1 MNILKRSPVVRAVLA
16 IFASVAPIAVA
27 PGGIV
32 QNGAFNYQ
40 GVLRQN
46 GQPFNGTCDFE
57 FRLYDS
63 SGGATQIG
71 PMVPVN
77 NQTIVDGQSNTIL
90 NFEEP
95 PPAPPVW
102 DGNERWLE

>member
-1 MNILKRSPVVRAVLA
+1 MNTLNRSPVVRAVLA
-16 IFASVAPIAVA
+16 ACASAALIAVA
-27 PGGIV
+27 PGGTL

-46 GQPFNGTCDFE
+46 GQPVNGTCDFE

-77 NQTIVDGQSNTIL
+77 NQTIVDGHNGSITVGTSNRGGACFTTRW
-90 NFEEP
+90 
-95 PPAPPVW
+95 PAV
-102 DGNERWLE
+102 